1 MIGGH
6 GMARQKGIITCFTNE
21 EKMAIREYSFTSEII
36 SGNHLKD

>member
-6 GMARQKGIITCFTNE
+6 GMARQKDIITCFTDE
-21 EKMAIREYSFTSEII
+21 EEMAIREYSVTSDII